1 MFTLRFNYQY
11 SYRNMQLKFVVSAL
25 NSLHSGAKMENGGL
39 GDPIMG
45 RIGDACI
52 SADCCFSD
60 IAKDIQA
67 DFVAVVQI

>member
-1 MFTLRFNYQY
+1 
-11 SYRNMQLKFVVSAL
+11 
-25 NSLHSGAKMENGGL
+25 MENGGL

-52 SADCCFSD
+52 SADCWFSD